1 MRSGT
6 VGSGGGAGVSGGAS
20 AVASQA
26 AGGPQSRASPLDEA
40 QYALVQE
47 AAGLYRPIKRAARTA
62 LGSAIVTLV
71 IGATAAPLLLVW
83 PSLAGAFITVGLG
96 VIGVVEFL
104 GSRKM
109 RQADP
114 AAARLLAMN
123 QAAFLGLIV
132 LYCLAQML
140 SFSMEDVKAAAM
152 SPEFRAQLQQAMPEM
167 ARSIDRDI
175 EQWAPLATYGFYS
188 LVIVLSIFFQGG
200 MALYYYTRLK
210 HLEAFHSRTPPWVRR
225 LLLESAA
232 DAGR

>member
-1 MRSGT
+1 VGGGT
-6 VGSGGGAGVSGGAS
+6 AGPGGGAG
-20 AVASQA
+20 A
-26 AGGPQSRASPLDEA
+26 AGGAPAGASKAAGGPLDEA

-114 AAARLLAMN
+114 AAARQLALN
-123 QAAFLGLIV
+123 QVAFLGLIV
-132 LYCLAQML
+132 LYCVAQML
-140 SFSMEDVKAAAM
+140 SFSAEDWRAAAM
-152 SPEFRAQLQQAMPEM
+152 SPEFREQLQQAMPEM

-232 DAGR
+232 DLGR